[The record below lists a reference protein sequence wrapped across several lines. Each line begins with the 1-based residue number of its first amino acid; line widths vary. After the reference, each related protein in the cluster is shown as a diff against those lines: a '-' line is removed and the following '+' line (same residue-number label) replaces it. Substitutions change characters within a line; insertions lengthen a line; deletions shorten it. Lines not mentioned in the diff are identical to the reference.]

1 MKVIIRIVSLLL
13 PAALMSCS
21 YITPPKVI
29 QSRDDHYLTAR
40 SVPPLKVP
48 PGISSD
54 AFHNSYPVS
63 DHVYPEASKRVNIV
77 PPGLNS

>member
-1 MKVIIRIVSLLL
+1 MKVVTRLVSLLL

-29 QSRDDHYLTAR
+29 QSRDDQYLTAR
-40 SVPPLKVP
+40 SVAPLKAP

-54 AFHNSYPVS
+54 AFHNNYPIP
-63 DHVYPEASKRVNIV
+63 DHVYPEASKRVSIV